1 MVPKTE
7 EERKALGDLLREAY
21 KHYVESARAGTLDL
35 DSDDPWSPEYR
46 ELFDPSEKNSQL

>member
-7 EERKALGDLLREAY
+7 EERKALGDLLREAA
-21 KHYVESARAGTLDL
+21 KHYVESEKAGTLYS

-46 ELFDPSEKNSQL
+46 DLPERFRKN